1 MVCLA
6 ASLNLLKLVHFMVKK
21 YSWRFN
27 ELLSDHSIGTSDGLL
42 TLIHR
47 YKYIQYESVTV
58 LSGKA
63 CERGQIAGLGSL
75 FFGFANNLF
84 SGNFS
89 NHLPNLPFYPDFIL
103 KIFDV
108 SISIM
113 APKSFISNQN
123 PDKKLFESE

>member
-75 FFGFANNLF
+75 FFRICEQLIFGEFFQSFAKFAFLSGFHF
-84 SGNFS
+84 ENFRCFDF
-89 NHLPNLPFYPDFIL
+89 NHGTEKFYFE
-103 KIFDV
+103 
-108 SISIM
+108 
-113 APKSFISNQN
+113 PKSG
-123 PDKKLFESE
+123 